1 MIRCIPKKLSIAVL
15 LSGLSINALAANGW
29 SDELLQTLRLSPQWQ
44 QLDAKQVS
52 AQADS
57 RAAQQPLYN
66 PELELSY
73 EDKTERAYQVTVSQ
87 TIDLFDKR
95 ETQSQMAMLSEQI
108 SLLDIQAQKTLLLEQ
123 VLTALLESRRAS
135 ALANLSASQ
144 LQISE
149 RLIALTRKRMGAGD
163 ASQIDLQ
170 LVQLAH
176 TEALESNSAALE
188 ALLQRQSDAALV
200 LGDTEIRLP
209 RSFDYSTASP
219 PDFTDLSRQTLN
231 SQIALLETRK
241 AQLEI
246 AQAAKARRIE
256 PTVGLGFGQEGN
268 DNVIALSLSIPLNVR
283 NTYRAEVDAAEARAA
298 YRDDTYL
305 LIQQQS
311 HNELKRSWTLLTQQQ
326 ALKHLLADTGQQSM
340 QTLNQQFEKL
350 WRLGELDT
358 TRYLQS
364 LQQSNSALKAQINLN
379 TESDLALIQWLAR
392 SNQLLSW
399 LSPR

>member
-44 QLDAKQVS
+44 QLDARQVS

-200 LGDTEIRLP
+200 LGDTAIRLP